1 MSLVIF
7 GVLLIGGICGVF
19 NAWRDNMAS
28 PDNTD
33 DEFNHSGGDDYDD
46 E

>member
-7 GVLLIGGICGVF
+7 GVLLIGGICGVL
-19 NAWRDNMAS
+19 NAWRDNMA
-28 PDNTD
+28 TD
-33 DEFNHSGGDDYDD
+33 DEFNHGEGDDYDD